1 MTNVE
6 AAQHLREAL
15 DGQFRGSFGAWREA
29 MEKAITALE
38 HQPEPQLRDMPCE
51 VLSASTEQSLR
62 SIWKRYNVPPE
73 RQQELLASIEA
84 ERQRRVVSQQCI
96 NCGAII
102 GIQKAICPCGSTE
115 LHVIR
120 STAGTIELKGKME
133 GEGREGGDR
142 EGEDRGD

>member
-15 DGQFRGSFGAWREA
+15 DSQFRGSFGAWREA

-38 HQPEPQLRDMPCE
+38 HQLEPRLEEMPEE
-51 VLSASTEQSLR
+51 ALSDSTVQALR
-62 SIWKRYNVPPE
+62 SIWKQYAVRVE
-73 RQQELLASIEA
+73 RQHQLMAMIEA
-84 ERQRRVVSQQCI
+84 ERQRRAVSQQCI

-120 STAGTIELKGKME
+120 FTAGTIELKGKME
-133 GEGREGGDR
+133 GEGREGEDR